1 MNQNINQSRK
11 DRANSDIRPGLTAL
25 VLAAS
30 RKGTED
36 PVASHAGTSHKCLVE
51 VDGIAMIQRVIQVLI
66 DSGLCRNILISIES
80 EDIPRQVPKVAEWL
94 DQGRVQIAPSASNLA
109 DSVMSLRARE
119 ESPVPLLITTADNAL
134 HTGEIVTHFIDRSL
148 AGGAD
153 ITVGMTSEATV
164 REQFPDENIGFF
176 RFRDGGYSFC
186 NLFMLRTD
194 AALEVAE
201 VFRSGGQFR
210 KRPSRIL
217 RAFGLVNLLL
227 YRFRL
232 TTVSACIGRIGRNFG
247 ITAAPV
253 EVPWAH
259 APIDVD
265 NPNSLALSERVL
277 RQWREEGGKTG

>member
-1 MNQNINQSRK
+1 MNQN
-11 DRANSDIRPGLTAL
+11 DRDNRNRDIRPGLTAL

-36 PVASHAGTSHKCLVE
+36 PVASHAGTTHKCLVE

-66 DSGLCRNILISIES
+66 DSGLCRNILVSIES
-80 EDIPRQVPKVAEWL
+80 EDILRQVPKVAEWL
-94 DQGRVQIAPSASNLA
+94 DQGRIGIAPSASNLA
-109 DSVMSLRARE
+109 DSVMSLRERE
-119 ESPVPLLITTADNAL
+119 ESPVPLLVTTADNAL
-134 HTGEIVTHFIDRSL
+134 HTGAIVTHFIDRSL

-153 ITVGMTSEATV
+153 ITVGVTSESTV
-164 REQFPDENIGFF
+164 REQFPDEQIGFF

-186 NLFMLRTD
+186 NLFMLRSN

-210 KRPSRIL
+210 KRPWRIL
-217 RAFGLVNLLL
+217 GAFGLINMLL

-232 TTVSACIGRIGRNFG
+232 TTMNACIERIGRNFG
-247 ITAAPV
+247 IKATTV

-265 NPNSLALSERVL
+265 NPQSLAFSERLL
-277 RQWREEGGKTG
+277 RQWREEGGRNNQ